1 MAGTPNVGTL
11 VGAAIRPINTADL
24 ISTAYANEI
33 KGGIHGYATL
43 TERDNIIIERRQ
55 WGMLVTVYDDP
66 TQSNNKT
73 YQLKYD
79 NVNTDLMDPLNWVE
93 YTGVSSTNI
102 SEWQNSVKS
111 ILTTIPP
118 SPNDGDRYL
127 VGIDQSSTITGS
139 PWAGNPGGF
148 ISEYNVATTNWT
160 NTNPT
165 NGMTV
170 RVDDQDN
177 SLYKYEGDYST
188 GQWIKE
194 KLTQIYSV
202 DFTGNGVSYS
212 TTTSPTFSQYESDT
226 IFLSKFDVSNTANVS
241 VNINGIGIKNVKKP
255 SINGLI
261 DLLPNDI
268 LPENTYTLSY
278 DQVNDCF
285 QFYKNYSNDAF
296 NIKYYIESTDYIV
309 VPPYCQYWVYGDLTV
324 DGTIV
329 NYGQVIIANGQLIIG
344 SAGQVQNFGDID
356 LISIATEN
364 SPIFNSITVGG
375 PTSSGGVVLSATAGN
390 LTINDV
396 TFGPKYKVYTALLTQ
411 SGLDVDD
418 DISSGLLVIG
428 RTYEIGGSIAGDDFS
443 NVGGPLIVNNDD
455 FNGTYFVA
463 TETTP
468 TNYTNGTTLA
478 FNTAVPLAIVLENT
492 IGNIWFT
499 YYAVGQYKIN
509 SNGLLPANKRQFYHG
524 LLKSADVVNG
534 FIIES
539 DEAPYNDD
547 FIQIITGDLD
557 GVPGNG
563 MTNTPIEIRVYN

>member
-1 MAGTPNVGTL
+1 MALNVGTL
-11 VGAAIRPINTADL
+11 VGGAIRPINSLDL

-33 KGGIHGYATL
+33 KGGIHGYATI
-43 TERDNIIIERRQ
+43 TERNNLIIQRRQ
-55 WGMLVTVYDDP
+55 WGMLVTIYDDTTP
-66 TQSNNKT
+66 SNNKT

-79 NVNTDLMDPLNWVE
+79 NVDTDLMNNLNWVE
-93 YTGVSSTNI
+93 YTGASSTNI

-111 ILTTIPP
+111 ILTTIPTL
-118 SPNDGDRYL
+118 PNDGDRYL

-148 ISEYNVATTNWT
+148 ISEYNAATTNWT

-194 KLTQIYSV
+194 KLTQVYSV
-202 DFTGNGVSYS
+202 DFTGNGLSYS
-212 TTTSPTFSQYESDT
+212 TTTSPQFISYESDT

-241 VNINGIGIKNVKKP
+241 VNINGIGIKDVKKP

-278 DQVNDCF
+278 DQGNDCF

-296 NIKYYIESTDYIV
+296 NIKYYIEPTDYIV

-329 NYGQVIIANGQLIIG
+329 NYGQVIIANGELIIG
-344 SAGQVQNFGDID
+344 SAGIVQNFGDVE

-375 PTSSGGVVLSATAGN
+375 PTSSGGVVISATGGN
-390 LTINDV
+390 LTINNININ
-396 TFGPKYKVYTALLTQ
+396 PYKVYTALLTQ
-411 SGLDVDD
+411 SGTASPVA
-418 DISSGLLVIG
+418 DI
-428 RTYEIGGSIAGDDFS
+428 
-443 NVGGPLIVNNDD
+443 
-455 FNGTYFVA
+455 
-463 TETTP
+463 
-468 TNYTNGTTLA
+468 
-478 FNTAVPLAIVLENT
+478 LENT
-492 IGNIWFT
+492 LGTLTFT
-499 YYAVGQYKIN
+499 YVSEGNYKILT
-509 SNGLLPANKRQFYHG
+509 SGLFTLNKTF
-524 LLKSADVVNG
+524 A
-534 FIIES
+534 
-539 DEAPYNDD
+539 
-547 FIQIITGDLD
+547 IITNGRSTNEIRILNVNEILIGCKDLTAAEID
-557 GVPGNG
+557 TFDPSLVYIPNADEVLDK
-563 MTNTPIEIRVYN
+563 TAIEIRVYN

>member
-309 VPPYCQYWVYGDLTV
+309 VPPYCQYWVYGDLTI

-329 NYGQVIIANGQLIIG
+329 NYGQVIIANGELIIG
-344 SAGQVQNFGDID
+344 SAGVVQNFGDVE

-375 PTSSGGVVLSATAGN
+375 PTSSGGVVISATGGN
-390 LTINDV
+390 LTINNININ
-396 TFGPKYKVYTALLTQ
+396 PYKVYTALLSQ
-411 SGLDVDD
+411 SGGDD
-418 DISSGLLVIG
+418 QQPLSSGVVTKG
-428 RTYEIGGSIAGDDFS
+428 VTYKIDGGSDGDFS
-443 NVGGPLIVNNDD
+443 NVGAPSNDD
-455 FNGTYFVA
+455 STSFVA
-463 TETTP
+463 INDEVP
-468 TNYTNGTTLA
+468 NDYGTCVLLY
-478 FNTAVPLAIVLENT
+478 NTGAPVATVLENT
-492 IGNIWFT
+492 IGNIWFS
-499 YYAVGQYKIN
+499 YNNVGEYFIK
-509 SNGLLPANKRQFYHG
+509 SNGLFTPNKTLTFGSFYNAG
-524 LLKSADVVNG
+524 PQINFYMNNASINQNEVFLQTGDPVSADGYLN
-534 FIIES
+534 
-539 DEAPYNDD
+539 
-547 FIQIITGDLD
+547 
-557 GVPGNG
+557 
-563 MTNTPIEIRVYN
+563 NTPIEIRVYY

>member
-43 TERDNIIIERRQ
+43 SERDNIIIERRQ
-55 WGMLVTVYDDP
+55 WGMLVVVYDDP
-66 TQSNNKT
+66 TPSNNKT
-73 YQLKYD
+73 YQLKYNNFD
-79 NVNTDLMDPLNWVE
+79 TDLMNLLNWVE
-93 YTGVSSTNI
+93 YTGSSSTNI

-111 ILTTIPP
+111 ISSTIPTLP
-118 SPNDGDRYL
+118 SDGDRYL
-127 VGIDQSSTITGS
+127 VGINQFSSVIGS

-148 ISEYNVATTNWT
+148 ISEYNAATTNWT
-160 NTNPT
+160 NTYPI

-188 GQWIKE
+188 GQWVKE
-194 KLTQIYSV
+194 KLTQVYSV
-202 DFTGNGVSYS
+202 DFTGNGLTYS
-212 TTTSPTFSQYESDT
+212 TTTSPTFSQYENDV
-226 IFLSKFDVSNTANVS
+226 IFLSKFDVSNTDNVS
-241 VNINGIGIKNVKKP
+241 VNINGIGVKTIKKP

-296 NIKYYIESTDYIV
+296 NIKYYIESTDYII

-344 SAGQVQNFGDID
+344 SAGVVQNNGDIE

-364 SPIFNSITVGG
+364 QPVFNSIIVGG
-375 PTSSGGVVLSATAGN
+375 PTSSGGVVISATGGN
-390 LTINDV
+390 LTINDINIK
-396 TFGPKYKVYTALLTQ
+396 PYKVYTALLTQ
-411 SGLDVDD
+411 SGTA
-418 DISSGLLVIG
+418 S
-428 RTYEIGGSIAGDDFS
+428 
-443 NVGGPLIVNNDD
+443 P
-455 FNGTYFVA
+455 VA
-463 TETTP
+463 
-468 TNYTNGTTLA
+468 N
-478 FNTAVPLAIVLENT
+478 ILENT
-492 IGNIWFT
+492 LGEDPIWTRDSVGNFYVDSISNLFT
-499 YYAVGQYKIN
+499 TSKTFTIVTN
-509 SNGLLPANKRQFYHG
+509 RELTTLQFISVQSETQIYLEQIDRVTG
-524 LLKSADVVNG
+524 TY
-534 FIIES
+534 S
-539 DEAPYNDD
+539 DNMAE
-547 FIQIITGDLD
+547 I
-557 GVPGNG
+557 
-563 MTNTPIEIRVYN
+563 PIEIRVYN

>member
-194 KLTQIYSV
+194 KLTQVYSV
-202 DFTGNGVSYS
+202 DFTGNGLTYS
-212 TTTSPTFSQYESDT
+212 TTSPQFISYESDT

-375 PTSSGGVVLSATAGN
+375 PTSSGGVVISATGGN
-390 LTINDV
+390 LTINDININ
-396 TFGPKYKVYTALLTQ
+396 PYKVYTALLTQ
-411 SGLDVDD
+411 SGGDDPIDVNT
-418 DISSGLLVIG
+418 GLLTIG
-428 RTYEIGGSIAGDDFS
+428 VTYYISNESIGMDFT
-443 NVGGPLIVNNDD
+443 NVGAPNNNILT
-455 FNGTYFVA
+455 FFVA
-463 TETTP
+463 TGTTP
-468 TNYTNGTTLA
+468 NSWGESEGLTGILQY
-478 FNTAVPLAIVLENT
+478 NTGAPVVIVLENT
-492 IGNIWFT
+492 IGNIWFS
-499 YYAVGQYKIN
+499 YNNVGEYFIK
-509 SNGLLPANKRQFYHG
+509 SNGLFTPNKTLTFGSFYS
-524 LLKSADVVNG
+524 LSSSLSN
-534 FIIES
+534 IIYFYMNNASINQNEV
-539 DEAPYNDD
+539 
-547 FIQIITGDLD
+547 FLQTGDPVSVD
-557 GVPGNG
+557 GYLN
-563 MTNTPIEIRVYN
+563 NTPIEIRVYY

>member
-375 PTSSGGVVLSATAGN
+375 PTSSGGVVISATGGN
-390 LTINDV
+390 LTINNININ
-396 TFGPKYKVYTALLTQ
+396 PYKVYTALLIQ
-411 SGLDVDD
+411 SGGDD
-418 DISSGLLVIG
+418 PQSLSSGALTKGV
-428 RTYEIGGSIAGDDFS
+428 TYKIDGGNDGDFS
-443 NVGGPLIVNNDD
+443 NVGSPSNDD
-455 FNGTYFVA
+455 STSFVA
-463 TETTP
+463 INDEVP
-468 TNYTNGTTLA
+468 NNYGTCVLLY
-478 FNTAVPLAIVLENT
+478 NTGAPVVTVLENT
-492 IGNIWFT
+492 IGYVWFT
-499 YYAVGQYKIN
+499 YNNIGSYAVI
-509 SNGLLPANKRQFYHG
+509 SDGLFIADKTTCITSQSAYTLSGRTFIYRDTESLIYIETQDFFSMFNDLAPGAANDILARTM
-524 LLKSADVVNG
+524 L
-534 FIIES
+534 
-539 DEAPYNDD
+539 
-547 FIQIITGDLD
+547 
-557 GVPGNG
+557 
-563 MTNTPIEIRVYN
+563 EIRVYN

>member
-1 MAGTPNVGTL
+1 MAQPAPIVVVGTPNVGTL

-43 TERDNIIIERRQ
+43 SQRNNIIIERRQ

-66 TQSNNKT
+66 TPSNNKT

-93 YTGVSSTNI
+93 YTGASSTNI

-118 SPNDGDRYL
+118 SPSDGDRYL
-127 VGIDQSSTITGS
+127 VGIDQSSTITGP

-148 ISEYNVATTNWT
+148 ISEYNVETTNWT

-165 NGMTV
+165 NGMTI

-202 DFTGNGVSYS
+202 DFTGNGLSYS
-212 TTTSPTFSQYESDT
+212 TTTSPQFISYESDT

-278 DQVNDCF
+278 DQGNDCF

-344 SAGQVQNFGDID
+344 SAGVVQNFGDIE
-356 LISIATEN
+356 LISIVTEN

-375 PTSSGGVVLSATAGN
+375 PTSSGGVVISATGGN
-390 LTINDV
+390 LTINDINIR
-396 TFGPKYKVYTALLTQ
+396 PYKVYTALLTQ
-411 SGLDVDD
+411 SGTA
-418 DISSGLLVIG
+418 S
-428 RTYEIGGSIAGDDFS
+428 
-443 NVGGPLIVNNDD
+443 P
-455 FNGTYFVA
+455 VA
-463 TETTP
+463 
-468 TNYTNGTTLA
+468 N
-478 FNTAVPLAIVLENT
+478 ILENT
-492 IGNIWFT
+492 LGEDPIWTRYSVGNFFVDSISNLFT
-499 YYAVGQYKIN
+499 TNKTFTIVTNRELTNLQFISVQSETQIYLEQIN
-509 SNGLLPANKRQFYHG
+509 RVT
-524 LLKSADVVNG
+524 SAY
-534 FIIES
+534 S
-539 DEAPYNDD
+539 DNMVE
-547 FIQIITGDLD
+547 I
-557 GVPGNG
+557 
-563 MTNTPIEIRVYN
+563 PIEIRVYN